1 MNLPQSAV
9 SSFFKEQSGLAK
21 MAIRSWF
28 TFAFLFSLLV
38 LHADAKAKAKAFDP
52 YKVLGVEKNAT
63 QREIQKA
70 FHQLSLVYH
79 PDKNKSKGAQEKF
92 AEINNAYDFLS
103 DEEKRKNYDRKR
115 DKEGATRFDA
125 GHPGDGGGPGG
136 YAYSTS
142 SGPGQSEFTSGPG
155 GSQHMGGQ
163 GSSWTGF
170 NIGDLFSKFFGGFSG
185 SSWSQSQS
193 ESSPKSIRA
202 ISSNVFEKEI
212 SDQGMTWLLLSHTP
226 SSQQGKQN
234 YESIMEE
241 VASLL
246 QGAIRVG
253 SINCETEYSLCK
265 DLGMLPG
272 RAPRLFVYSYKVNE
286 KGSLKEYKGD
296 LVTENAET
304 FCQYHL
310 PRFSERIS
318 LNHFDLSSSHV
329 ERYPV
334 VMLLST
340 RKDTPVIWR
349 VLSGLYHKR
358 FTFYDAEVHDV
369 SEPDVK
375 KLGVGAL
382 PAVIGWL
389 SNGEKHIL
397 KSGISVKDLKSAIE
411 DLSSMLHRFEK
422 KNKKVASSKQTD
434 SAERQLPL
442 LTASNSDALCG
453 DKTPV
458 CIIGAFRKTRSRER
472 LESLL
477 FKVSQKSL
485 SRRKNVAS
493 GSKDSVSYS
502 LLDARKQASFLSA
515 FDKSGYKSSS
525 KILVAFKPR
534 KGKFAAFKGHM
545 NVEKVERFISS
556 VLSGDVKFSR
566 TRQKPVLK

>member
-1 MNLPQSAV
+1 MSLPQSAV
-9 SSFFKEQSGLAK
+9 SSFFKEQLGLAK
-21 MAIRSWF
+21 MAIPSWF
-28 TFAFLFSLLV
+28 TFAFLLSLLV
-38 LHADAKAKAKAFDP
+38 LHAEAKAFDP

-70 FHQLSLVYH
+70 FHKLSLIYH

-92 AEINNAYDFLS
+92 AVINNAYDFLS

-115 DKEGATRFDA
+115 EKQGATGFDA
-125 GHPGDGGGPGG
+125 GHPGDGGG
-136 YAYSTS
+136 YTYSTS

-170 NIGDLFSKFFGGFSG
+170 NIGDIFSKFFGDFGG
-185 SSWSQSQS
+185 SNWFQ
-193 ESSPKSIRA
+193 SSPKSIRA
-202 ISSNVFEKEI
+202 INSNVFEKEI
-212 SDQGMTWLLLSHTP
+212 SDQGMTWLLLSHTS

-234 YESIMEE
+234 YESIIEE

-296 LVTENAET
+296 LVTKNAET

-397 KSGISVKDLKSAIE
+397 KSGISVKDLKSATK
-411 DLSSMLHRFEK
+411 DLSSMLHSFEK
-422 KNKKVASSKQTD
+422 KNKKAASSKQTD

-442 LTASNSDALCG
+442 LTASNSDDLCG

-458 CIIGAFRKTRSRER
+458 CIIGAFRTTRSRER

-493 GSKDSVSYS
+493 GSKDSVSYT
-502 LLDARKQASFLSA
+502 LLDAGKQASFLSA

-556 VLSGDVKFSR
+556 VLIGDVEFSR